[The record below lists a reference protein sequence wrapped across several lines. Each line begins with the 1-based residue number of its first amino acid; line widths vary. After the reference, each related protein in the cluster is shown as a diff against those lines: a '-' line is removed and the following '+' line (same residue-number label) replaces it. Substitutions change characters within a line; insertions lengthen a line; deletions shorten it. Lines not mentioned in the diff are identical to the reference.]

1 VTPDDKKAADVSIEV
16 DELTFVLAKRDADF
30 VKRLG
35 GIEIEENRFWG
46 GISVRPLRAMRFGC

>member
-1 VTPDDKKAADVSIEV
+1 VTPDEKKAADVSVEV
-16 DELTFVLAKRDADF
+16 DGFTFVLAKRDADF
-30 VKRLG
+30 VDRLG